1 MAQNDGPTKR
11 ILYVL
16 ELLLANGPMTLAEVT
31 EQCAFSRAAVWRA
44 LDTLRAT
51 GWVRMRL
58 GDNAYTLRPAMLQ
71 KMSDTGMG
79 LQPPEGVPALMA
91 DLEKQEQADVCLG
104 GFDGDRFRIVESTNK
119 QDYKTSNVSLIHEG
133 LALAAQSILPKTKLV
148 RVLRAYVETCP
159 EPERRSIEDGSH
171 AQRLRSINMRGNV
184 SWNHGTGLA
193 MPLAW
198 EGQVFSLRFRS
209 KAESAL
215 SVAAL
220 TEAIRTLNVL

>member
-16 ELLLANGPMTLAEVT
+16 ELLLANGPMTLAEVS

-58 GDNAYTLRPAMLQ
+58 GDNAYALRPAMLK

-79 LQPPEGVPALMA
+79 LQPPESVTALMSR
-91 DLEKQEQADVCLG
+91 LEKQESVSACLG
-104 GFDGDRFRIVESTNK
+104 GFDGDSFRILESTNK
-119 QDYKTSNVSLIHEG
+119 QDYKAPKVPLVRDG

-148 RVLRAYVETCP
+148 RVLRDYVETCP

-171 AQRLRSINMRGNV
+171 AQRLRSIKMRGYV
-184 SWNHGTGLA
+184 SLNHGTGVA
-193 MPLAW
+193 VPLAL
-198 EGQVFSLRFRS
+198 EGQIFSVRVRS
-209 KAESAL
+209 KDESN
-215 SVAAL
+215 
-220 TEAIRTLNVL
+220 LNVATLIAAIAKL